1 MVPTQSNKIK
11 QGLEFQIW
19 GLYFKQFTFLC
30 AFQLITVEP
39 NDLWGKKSISLGLA
53 KFSDNYKAF
62 CTIVFSQKESTGS
75 EAIQYLANP
84 SLV

>member
-19 GLYFKQFTFLC
+19 GLYFKQFKFSC
-30 AFQLITVEP
+30 AFQLLTVEP
-39 NDLWGKKSISLGLA
+39 NDLEGKNSISLGLA

-62 CTIVFSQKESTGS
+62 CTIVSPHKESTRR
-75 EAIQYLANP
+75 EAKQYLTNP